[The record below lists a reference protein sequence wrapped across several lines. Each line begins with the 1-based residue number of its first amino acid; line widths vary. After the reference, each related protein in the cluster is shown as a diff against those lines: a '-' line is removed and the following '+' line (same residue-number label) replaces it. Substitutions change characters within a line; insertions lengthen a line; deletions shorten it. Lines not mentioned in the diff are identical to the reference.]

1 MADKSTSSDKPM
13 ADKPK
18 SGRRQRRQTGT
29 AGHSGPIPETRTL
42 PPDPQDLG
50 RRMTPDERVDEA
62 SLESMD
68 ASDPPAH
75 SATPAGAPRRAKRP
89 QSREEKI
96 RHRAYELWEQDG
108 RPSGRADDYWH
119 RAEREIRAESADRS

>member
-1 MADKSTSSDKPM
+1 M

-42 PPDPQDLG
+42 PPDPQERG
-50 RRMTPDERVDEA
+50 RAMTADERVDEA

-75 SATPAGAPRRAKRP
+75 SATPAGAPQRSPRERGKD
-89 QSREEKI
+89 SREQKI
-96 RHRAYELWEQDG
+96 RRRAYELWEQDG
-108 RPSGRADDYWH
+108 RPAGRADDYWH
-119 RAEREIRAESADRS
+119 RAEREVAADKS